1 MFPWHDSQEDIPWPS
16 NAPLRLSFLGIVLL
30 TIFPASRSS
39 PFYSSSFSHFGI
51 VGQIDYNHKNSFL
64 LFFLSF
70 NLSVLTYFLT
80 TQQTPSSYS
89 LSAPEALPLFSAGLL
104 ATLPTSFFPSHC
116 GLHLCP
122 LTHSPMLFLCKDHAE
137 FLYCVFFLSVTS
149 NLNIFSFL
157 VTINNIS
164 PA

>member
-1 MFPWHDSQEDIPWPS
+1 MTRFPGGH
-16 NAPLRLSFLGIVLL
+16 PLTQQHSSETKFSLKCSLL

-39 PFYSSSFSHFGI
+39 PYYSSSFSHRGI
-51 VGQIDYNHKNSFL
+51 VGQIGYNQKNSFL

-70 NLSVLTYFLT
+70 NLSVLTCFLT

-122 LTHSPMLFLCKDHAE
+122 LTHSPMLFLCKDPAE
-137 FLYCVFFLSVTS
+137 FLYCVFFFLSVTS
-149 NLNIFSFL
+149 NKVGISVILNIYM
-157 VTINNIS
+157 
-164 PA
+164 AH

>member
-1 MFPWHDSQEDIPWPS
+1 MS
-16 NAPLRLSFLGIVLL
+16 LSLLTSKHLWYICSLNCSLL

-51 VGQIDYNHKNSFL
+51 VGQIDYHQKNSFL

-70 NLSVLTYFLT
+70 NLSVLTCFLT

-104 ATLPTSFFPSHC
+104 ATLPTSFFPSHS

-122 LTHSPMLFLCKDHAE
+122 LTHSPMLFLCKDPAE
-137 FLYCVFFLSVTS
+137 FLYCVFFFFLSVTS